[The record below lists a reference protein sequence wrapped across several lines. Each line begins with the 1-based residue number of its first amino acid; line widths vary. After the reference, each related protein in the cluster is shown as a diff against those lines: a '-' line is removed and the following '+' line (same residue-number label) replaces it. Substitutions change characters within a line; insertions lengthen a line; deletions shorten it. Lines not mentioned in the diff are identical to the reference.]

1 MLNNELEWEVYNIF
15 DENRDFAIYPN
26 KDDISIFTFLK
37 VTSNLPVYQQFNY
50 QIKEDNLKLSSE
62 FKNIN
67 LSNNTSD
74 LDEFKTIDV
83 EKMNDDFILS
93 NYHKTIISI
102 NQSNNWDIISYSQ
115 RNALPYRNHT
125 FDEINLT
132 HFHNVFLL
140 RSIDTCNTYN
150 IIPTTSYIK
159 SYNNKGEIVYDTV
172 SPKIEYIK
180 PLNLNQDLVIF
191 HESKAIKNTTEGTNN
206 NKFFGIYD
214 KIEKKTGIL
223 DIDLKFPFP
232 TINSIFSYVG
242 KKNDN
247 FYFTRS
253 FRKLGFNIQNPYLT
267 YFYKLDSKTLFLDT
281 IHVFEDSLKYMNF
294 YFEDEKIWAVGINEE
309 NRNNIKL
316 YYSEDNGANFELK
329 QSFGLIQKHPIFFPI
344 YSYITRNKN
353 NVLIVFSDYQIH
365 KVNTD
370 DYSYSTVELD
380 LTLTP
385 YIYNFSEK
393 YFEDII
399 FSWVEVIDSM
409 QQSDSYLSY
418 LSFSNNEIKFKNLM
432 QFNSK
437 DKESFIPIFTLEDN
451 QIIFRKSTTDQL
463 YFPIEEER
471 LAYYNSV
478 EKLEPPSIWTFP
490 PYPNPVKDN
499 LSIKFFS
506 GKMQDIFKT
515 KIELIEIGTGRR
527 IQIDKFQV
535 NYFDDYYGEIN
546 FNIPNVNKGAY
557 LITFK
562 LDNSNKSE
570 SIIIE

>member
-1 MLNNELEWEVYNIF
+1 
-15 DENRDFAIYPN
+15 
-26 KDDISIFTFLK
+26 
-37 VTSNLPVYQQFNY
+37 
-50 QIKEDNLKLSSE
+50 
-62 FKNIN
+62 
-67 LSNNTSD
+67 
-74 LDEFKTIDV
+74 
-83 EKMNDDFILS
+83 
-93 NYHKTIISI
+93 
-102 NQSNNWDIISYSQ
+102 
-115 RNALPYRNHT
+115 
-125 FDEINLT
+125 
-132 HFHNVFLL
+132 
-140 RSIDTCNTYN
+140 
-150 IIPTTSYIK
+150 
-159 SYNNKGEIVYDTV
+159 
-172 SPKIEYIK
+172 
-180 PLNLNQDLVIF
+180 
-191 HESKAIKNTTEGTNN
+191 
-206 NKFFGIYD
+206 
-214 KIEKKTGIL
+214 
-223 DIDLKFPFP
+223 
-232 TINSIFSYVG
+232 
-242 KKNDN
+242 
-247 FYFTRS
+247 
-253 FRKLGFNIQNPYLT
+253 
-267 YFYKLDSKTLFLDT
+267 
-281 IHVFEDSLKYMNF
+281 MNF

-515 KIELIEIGTGRR
+515 KIELVEISSGKIYNLKEFNIIKTG
-527 IQIDKFQV
+527 
-535 NYFDDYYGEIN
+535 DYHGEIELDLSD
-546 FNIPNVNKGAY
+546 FNSGAY
-557 LITFK
+557 LINLK
-562 LDNSNKSE
+562 LVESNKSE
-570 SIIIE
+570 TIIIE